1 MCTVYLV
8 NVGKY
13 TILMD
18 AMGYIYR
25 DSARF
30 TRSLLQ
36 TPSCPVAQ
44 LFEGPDPEIL
54 SRKMMLKNNPP
65 NKNCPPTIRV
75 PWRNGVPKTTPR
87 VRKC

>member
-1 MCTVYLV
+1 MCTVSLV

-36 TPSCPVAQ
+36 TQ

-54 SRKMMLKNNPP
+54 SPEMMLKNTPP